1 MNFWDRNAP
10 LPETSSAIIS
20 WPEAKDTVLSAYSN
34 FAPEMAAIAKRF
46 FDEQWIDAPVR
57 PGKAP
62 GAFAHPTVPSAHPY
76 VLVNY
81 MGKPRDVMTLAHVLR
96 TSLRSAPSSALWA
109 SSPPWG
115 EAEKCLTL
123 PLDFEQ

>member
-20 WPEAKDTVLSAYSN
+20 WPDAKDTVLSAYGN
-34 FAPEMAAIAKRF
+34 FAPEMADIARRF

-57 PGKAP
+57 AGKAP

-81 MGKPRDVMTLAHVLR
+81 MGKGHYIARLAH
-96 TSLRSAPSSALWA
+96 
-109 SSPPWG
+109 
-115 EAEKCLTL
+115 
-123 PLDFEQ
+123 